1 MPEIGSILQ
10 ATTLL
15 ILAIIGIVAW
25 RLSVAWRQ
33 AVKPIARGVP
43 RDVAD
48 SDEARVMINPDGVIL
63 DVSPPVLPMFGY
75 TREELIG
82 QNVKVLM
89 PSPYRDEHDGYLA
102 HYRDTGERKIIG
114 IGRDV
119 QGRHRSGQQFPARL
133 TVSEVKR
140 ADGSV
145 SHFLGAL
152 EETTRREWAKEKAR
166 ADAAYGGIAESHP
179 KTGGVP

>member
-1 MPEIGSILQ
+1 MPELGLILQ
-10 ATTLL
+10 VVV
-15 ILAIIGIVAW
+15 IVVIVGAVLVFW
-25 RLSVAWRQ
+25 RINVDWH
-33 AVKPIARGVP
+33 KIAKVSPRGVP
-43 RDVAD
+43 RDVAN
-48 SDEARVMINPDGVIL
+48 SDEARVMINPEGVIL

-89 PSPYRDEHDGYLA
+89 PAPYHDEHDGYLA

-114 IGRDV
+114 IGRDI
-119 QGRHRSGQQFPARL
+119 QCRHRSGQQFPAGL

-166 ADAAYGGIAESHP
+166 ADALEG
-179 KTGGVP
+179 KT